1 MIKIIWVIIIKRIT
15 NILFFILLLSV
26 VCFVLDKLGI
36 INFII
41 GFIKVLFPVG
51 FGFFISFVLER
62 IISKLILKGYNRKKV
77 VIITYIGL
85 LLFIIL
91 LLVLFVP
98 SLVKQINIFIE
109 TLPSLI
115 NNVNGLLAKYNLD
128 ITKMIDFKNIK
139 FEKIFNYIGEG
150 VRIVIDLGITV
161 STAFFVSYDYERVK
175 ERIKQMIPSI
185 IKNEVLYFFKR
196 YIPFFS
202 KYVYSLLIDSA
213 ITFTISFFLFTIF
226 GVEYS
231 LVGSLLIT
239 ITNLIPYV
247 GPIIGVIPLVVIGYS
262 VSTYFAI
269 VSLVIVLIVQLIE
282 SNIIQPLI
290 FKNVIHIHP
299 VEGIIG
305 ILIFSYLFSF
315 WGMLL
320 APLLVVAFKL
330 LFIEKYNKESQVNE
344 ASIQ

>member
-15 NILFFILLLSV
+15 NILFFILLLAV

-36 INFII
+36 INFIM

-51 FGFFISFVLER
+51 FGFFISFVIER
-62 IISKLILKGYNRKKV
+62 IISKFVLRGYNRKSV
-77 VIITYIGL
+77 VIITYISL
-85 LLFIIL
+85 LLLIIL
-91 LLVLFVP
+91 LSVLFIP
-98 SLVKQINIFIE
+98 SLIKQLNIFIE

-115 NNVNGLLAKYNLD
+115 DNINGLLTKYNMD
-128 ITKMIDFKNIK
+128 INKMIDFKDVK
-139 FEKIFNYIGEG
+139 FEKIFSYIGEG
-150 VRIVIDLGITV
+150 VRIVVDLGITI
-161 STAFFVSYDYERVK
+161 STAFFVSYDYEKIK

-185 IKNEVLYFFKR
+185 VKDEVLYFFKR

-202 KYVYSLLIDSA
+202 KYVYSLLIDSMV
-213 ITFTISFFLFTIF
+213 TFTISFVLFTIF

-247 GPIIGVIPLVVIGYS
+247 GPIIGIIPLVIIGYS

-269 VSLVIVLIVQLIE
+269 VSLVIVLVVQLVE

-290 FKNVIHIHP
+290 N
-299 VEGIIG
+299 IG
-305 ILIFSYLFSF
+305 F
-315 WGMLL
+315 
-320 APLLVVAFKL
+320 
-330 LFIEKYNKESQVNE
+330 
-344 ASIQ
+344 